1 MKCFKFLFDAV
12 TTDLTDQTIIKNP
25 IGVQKVTKKVPRW
38 SYKLTDEFEEE
49 EQEEENEE
57 ETTEDPE
64 IRSRKAKRVVIFND
78 NSENSDTDTSTS
90 TSDNS
95 NQAEEVALIRY
106 SQQPDFRRD
115 LIKGSMRAQRRK
127 TTICEM
133 FQGNGLRISSNQ
145 NEEYIELKN
154 RNQEEKEQRGQDSFG
169 SDPENQKNLGSD
181 ARNPKKDLEKDSAET
196 ESDIKN
202 KKRKKKK
209 QSKSKKEAELDLLLK
224 KYFLFQ
230 LRWNETL
237 NEKIINNV
245 KVYCL
250 LLRLINPNE
259 IAISS
264 IERGEICLDVML
276 IDKELTVRELITKG
290 IFIIEPVRLS
300 LKRDGQFLMYQTL
313 SISLAHKSKHKTN
326 PRFRKGKYVDEINPN
341 FDGSIAQDRKTLGNR
356 DENHYD
362 LLFLPENILSPVR
375 RRELRILMDF
385 NCGNGNVVDRNTVL
399 CNRNNIKKIVCNFLD
414 ENKYL
419 DIDTN
424 KCIQLKLFLWPN
436 YRLEDLACMNRY
448 WFDTNNSSRFGMLR
462 IHMYPRY
469 RII

>member
-1 MKCFKFLFDAV
+1 MIDQKIHPPNQKKNFFDWMGMNKEMVYGPISNLESWFLQEFILPYRAYKIKPR
-12 TTDLTDQTIIKNP
+12 IIPIKLLFFNFNGNENISKNLN
-25 IGVQKVTKKVPRW
+25 QNKK
-38 SYKLTDEFEEE
+38 E
-49 EQEEENEE
+49 
-57 ETTEDPE
+57 
-64 IRSRKAKRVVIFND
+64 
-78 NSENSDTDTSTS
+78 
-90 TSDNS
+90 
-95 NQAEEVALIRY
+95 
-106 SQQPDFRRD
+106 
-115 LIKGSMRAQRRK
+115 
-127 TTICEM
+127 
-133 FQGNGLRISSNQ
+133 GLRISSNQ

-399 CNRNNIKKIVCNFLD
+399 CNGI
-414 ENKYL
+414 
-419 DIDTN
+419 T
-424 KCIQLKLFLWPN
+424 
-436 YRLEDLACMNRY
+436 
-448 WFDTNNSSRFGMLR
+448 
-462 IHMYPRY
+462 
-469 RII
+469 